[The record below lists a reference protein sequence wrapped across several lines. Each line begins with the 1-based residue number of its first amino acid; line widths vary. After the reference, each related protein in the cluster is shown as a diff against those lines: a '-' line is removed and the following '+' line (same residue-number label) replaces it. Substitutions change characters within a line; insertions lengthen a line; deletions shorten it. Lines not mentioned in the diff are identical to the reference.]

1 MKTLKK
7 RKRRKSVWIVL
18 LSIVGVIGLAMAGG
32 IVFTAPGRAELQ
44 NMNIGAV
51 DFGKLRDGV
60 YMGEYRG
67 TKDGT
72 RNAAV
77 KVTIVSGDISEI
89 RVTAGALANEKQT
102 TEIRKSLSINNLFDE
117 VTQSQS
123 MEVDVISGATL
134 TCNAH
139 LKALENALKQAEI
152 N

>member
-1 MKTLKK
+1 MKALKK
-7 RKRRKSVWIVL
+7 GKGRKKVWIVL

-44 NMNIGAV
+44 NMTIGAV

-60 YMGEYRG
+60 YTGEYRG
-67 TKDGT
+67 TKDGS

-77 KVTIVSGDISEI
+77 QVTIVSGDITDI
-89 RVTAGALANEKQT
+89 KVTAGALANEKQMA
-102 TEIRKSLSINNLFDE
+102 EIRRGLSINNLFVE
-117 VTQSQS
+117 VTKSQS
-123 MEVDVISGATL
+123 MDVDVISGATL
-134 TCNAH
+134 TCHAH